1 MKRSK
6 EIQEEDGK
14 SLGASQV
21 VLAVKNPPAN
31 AGDIKDVSSIL
42 GLGRS
47 PRGGHGNPLQYFCLE
62 NIMDRGAWQAM
73 VYRITKSWA
82 QLKDTARIGK
92 GLQERK

>member
-31 AGDIKDVSSIL
+31 AGDMRHRFEPQV
-42 GLGRS
+42 
-47 PRGGHGNPLQYFCLE
+47 
-62 NIMDRGAWQAM
+62 
-73 VYRITKSWA
+73 
-82 QLKDTARIGK
+82 
-92 GLQERK
+92 RKIP

>member
-1 MKRSK
+1 MSLFPLLLLWWLNDK
-6 EIQEEDGK
+6 E
-14 SLGASQV
+14 STS
-21 VLAVKNPPAN
+21 N
-31 AGDIKDVSSIL
+31 AGDTGDAGSIP
-42 GLGRS
+42 GLGRF
-47 PRGGHGNPLQYFCLE
+47 PGEGHGNPLQYFCLE